1 MEFIAEFCQ
10 NHNGD
15 FNILTDMVY
24 SAKDNGATYAKV
36 QHIYSDMLSF
46 REKFEP
52 GMTNSS
58 TKKTL
63 IRPYKNEYERLKK
76 LELSIREQS
85 DFINL
90 CNKVSIKP
98 LTTIF
103 STNSLS
109 EILELGY
116 KDIKIASY
124 DCGSENLINS
134 VIDNFDKIIIS
145 TGATYDDEIE
155 KTSLQLKKSNFTFL
169 HCVTLY
175 PTPLQEYHLNRMNYL
190 RKFTSSVG
198 WSDHSLVEK
207 DGIKGTLASIFY
219 GADVVERHFTI
230 LPSEQTKDGPV
241 SIKPEHL
248 NEIVEFAK
256 LDKEEQEKHL
266 NDIFPE
272 YSICLGLQQRKLT
285 QNELANRDYYKGR
298 FI

>member
-15 FNILTDMVY
+15 FNILKDMVY

-46 REKFEP
+46 RERFEP
-52 GMTNSS
+52 GSN
-58 TKKTL
+58 KKTL

-76 LELSIREQS
+76 LELSIREQL
-85 DFINL
+85 DFIDL
-90 CNKVSIKP
+90 CNKVKIKP

-103 STNSLS
+103 SSNSLS

-134 VIDNFDKIIIS
+134 VIDNFDKIIVS

-155 KTSLQLKKSNFTFL
+155 KTSFQLKNSNFTFL

-190 RKFTSSVG
+190 G
-198 WSDHSLVEK
+198 YN
-207 DGIKGTLASIFY
+207 GGTTRSRDF
-219 GADVVERHFTI
+219 
-230 LPSEQTKDGPV
+230 
-241 SIKPEHL
+241 
-248 NEIVEFAK
+248 
-256 LDKEEQEKHL
+256 
-266 NDIFPE
+266 DIYNGFL
-272 YSICLGLQQRKLT
+272 YSNLENNISK
-285 QNELANRDYYKGR
+285 
-298 FI
+298 